1 MIKGIK
7 GKDLPGFLFRKLR
20 PFRVLALVCTSVFAL
35 ALSLPIMAA
44 DGSSRTHIKIVGSS
58 IVLPYTQSVSKAFSE
73 ASSHPAPVIKNT
85 GSGSGIAEFCKG
97 VGLKYPDIVN
107 SSRPMTKGEWEW
119 CKSKGVDDITEIQF
133 GHDGLT
139 LTKSLFGGRMN
150 LTRLQLYKA
159 TAWRVPVQGRMID
172 NPYRNWS
179 DIDDNLP
186 DVAIQI
192 FGPTD
197 GQGSYK
203 SFVNAIYPQ
212 TCKNDLRYFKNK
224 RVKLGSPA
232 KFEEFLKANC
242 SQMRFDSAYIGTDQ
256 PVVEIFKMLKTNV
269 NAIALIGYA
278 DLFNRRS
285 SLQAV
290 RIEGVEPRIYTI
302 SDGSYPL
309 SRPLYFYIKNDHR
322 ELVPGLTAFVKE
334 FMSDNAMSS
343 FGYLVRM
350 GLGVLSVEELLNA
363 RYAAVIGEKMRRY
376 TD

>member
-1 MIKGIK
+1 MINGIK
-7 GKDLPGFLFRKLR
+7 EKDLRTLLLGKRRSFW
-20 PFRVLALVCTSVFAL
+20 VLALTCAFVSTIV
-35 ALSLPIMAA
+35 LSLPIMADDEA
-44 DGSSRTHIKIVGSS
+44 HRTHIKIVGSS
-58 IVLPYTQSVSKAFSE
+58 TVLPYTQSVAKAFE
-73 ASSHPAPVIKNT
+73 KKTLHPVPVIKNT

-97 VGLKYPDIVN
+97 IGLKYPDIVN

-119 CKSKGVDDITEIQF
+119 CKSKGVDDITEILF

-139 LTKSLFGGRMN
+139 LTKSLFGERMS

-159 TAWRVPVQGRMID
+159 TAWRVPVHGRLMD

-197 GQGSYK
+197 GKGSYK
-203 SFVNAIYPQ
+203 SFIKAIYPQ
-212 TCKNDLRYFKNK
+212 TCKNDVSYFKKK
-224 RVKLGSPA
+224 RAKLNNPG
-232 KFEEFLKANC
+232 KFAEFLKANC
-242 SQMRFDSAYIGTDQ
+242 SRMRFDSAYIATDQ
-256 PVVEIFKMLKTNV
+256 PVAEIFKMLNTNV
-269 NAIALIGYA
+269 NAMALIGYA

-302 SDGSYPL
+302 SDGSYLL
-309 SRPLYFYIKNDHR
+309 SRPLYFYIKNAHR
-322 ELVPGLTAFVKE
+322 ELVPGLTSFVKE

-350 GLGVLSVEELLNA
+350 GLGVLSVEELLHA

-376 TD
+376 AD

>member
-1 MIKGIK
+1 MTNGVK
-7 GKDLPGFLFRKLR
+7 GKDLQGFLFKKQGS
-20 PFRVLALVCTSVFAL
+20 FRTLALACAAIFAFV
-35 ALSLPIMAA
+35 LSLPIMAA
-44 DGSSRTHIKIVGSS
+44 DSPSRTHIKIVGSS
-58 IVLPYTQSVSKAFSE
+58 VVLAYAQSVSKAFLE
-73 ASSHPAPVIKNT
+73 KTDYPAPVIKNT

-97 VGLKYPDIVN
+97 VGLKHPDIVT

-119 CKSKGVDDITEIQF
+119 CKSKGIDDITEIQF

-139 LTKSLFGGRMN
+139 LTKSLFGERMN

-159 TAWRVPVQGRMID
+159 TAWRVPVQGRLMD

-197 GQGSYK
+197 AQGSYK
-203 SFVNAIYPQ
+203 SFINAVYPQ
-212 TCKNDLRYFKNK
+212 TCKNDLRYFKQK
-224 RVKLGSPA
+224 RAKLEDPA
-232 KFEEFLKANC
+232 KFEEFLRANC
-242 SQMRFDSAYIGTDQ
+242 SRMRFDSAYIGTDQ
-256 PVVEIFKMLKTNV
+256 PVVEIFKMLQANV

-290 RIEGVEPRIYTI
+290 RIEGIEPRIYTI

-309 SRPLYFYIKNDHR
+309 SRALYFYVKNDHR
-322 ELVPGLTAFVKE
+322 ELVPGLTEFVKE

-363 RYAAVIGEKMRRY
+363 RYAAVIGDRMRRY
-376 TD
+376 AD